1 MMEKTV
7 SLRRRGRRK
16 NRTGRKLAILL
27 VVACLVLLLFL
38 LAPWLCPYDP
48 YAQNLALAHMAPDP
62 SHILGT
68 DRYGR
73 DLFSRVLMGGR
84 TTVLAAF
91 ALAASVT
98 VVGTV
103 IGVFSAW
110 KGGKADAALMG
121 MSDLFLAFPGL
132 VFALAVAGVTGGGIQ
147 NAVLALAAISWPKY
161 GRLSRS
167 LALQLEGSSFIEA
180 SRMAGTSTA
189 VIIGR
194 HMIPHM
200 AGTLVVTAVLDLGTL
215 MMEIA
220 GLSFLGLG
228 VKPPGAEWGAMI
240 NESRSFISLYP
251 WMVFGP
257 GAAIFL
263 TVMIFNLLGDTLRD
277 YLAPH
282 GR

>member
-1 MMEKTV
+1 MIEKTV
-7 SLRRRGRRK
+7 RKIKRRNRR
-16 NRTGRKLAILL
+16 TERKMALLLLAAFL
-27 VVACLVLLLFL
+27 VILLFL
-38 LAPWLCPYDP
+38 LSPWLCPYDP
-48 YAQNLALAHMAPDP
+48 YAQNLAIAHMAPDRV
-62 SHILGT
+62 HILGT

-73 DLFSRVLMGGR
+73 DLFSRILTGGR

-91 ALAASVT
+91 SLAASVT
-98 VVGTV
+98 LLGTV
-103 IGVFSAW
+103 IGLFSAW
-110 KGGKADAALMG
+110 KGGKMDAALMG
-121 MSDLFLAFPGL
+121 ISDLFLAFPGL

-147 NAVLALAAISWPKY
+147 NAVLALAAVSWPKY
-161 GRLSRS
+161 GRLSRN
-167 LALQLEGSSFIEA
+167 LALQLKGSPFIDA

-200 AGTLVVTAVLDLGTL
+200 AGTLLVTAVLDLGTM

-240 NESRSFISLYP
+240 SESRSFISLYP

-257 GAAIFL
+257 GAAIFI
-263 TVMIFNLLGDTLRD
+263 TVMVFNLLGDTLRD
-277 YLAPH
+277 YLDPH
-282 GR
+282 QL